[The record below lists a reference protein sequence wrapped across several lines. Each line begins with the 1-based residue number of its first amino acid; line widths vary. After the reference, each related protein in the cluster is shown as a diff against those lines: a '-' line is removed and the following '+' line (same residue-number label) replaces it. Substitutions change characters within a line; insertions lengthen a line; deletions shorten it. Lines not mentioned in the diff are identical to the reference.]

1 MGPRVHRRRHRLTGR
16 ALFIAVSAVV
26 VAFLFIL
33 VVVRPAIERG
43 GYGELAGVVAL
54 FLAILLAER
63 WARSR

>member
-1 MGPRVHRRRHRLTGR
+1 MGPRVHRRRNRLTAR

-26 VAFLFIL
+26 VVFLFIL